1 MDKFVIFAFNGNQ
14 MCFLHVLLNAI
25 DMENRGMESKIVIE
39 GEAVKLVVEMEESKN
54 PLYLEAKQK
63 GIIAGICKACSAK
76 LGVLAYNQNAG
87 LPLLDDM
94 SGHPS
99 IAAYIAQGYQVIT
112 M

>member
-54 PLYLEAKQK
+54 PLYLKAKQK
-63 GIIAGICKACSAK
+63 GIIAGICKACSEIGRAH
-76 LGVLAYNQNAG
+76 V
-87 LPLLDDM
+87 
-94 SGHPS
+94 
-99 IAAYIAQGYQVIT
+99 
-112 M
+112 